1 LDLLVFVTDHA
12 ASIWAVFAVA
22 MSGLGGWLLSMRR
35 ISATVERT
43 RIATRADISSAEAG
57 ERAAFRTALMTEVS
71 EMRRLMKESENEKEG
86 LRQRLNVAD
95 GQILVLKA
103 SNEIMERWI
112 AFFNERGM
120 SAEHLVHA
128 DHLVHSDP
136 QAGGFP

>member
-1 LDLLVFVTDHA
+1 LDPLVFVSDHA
-12 ASIWAVFAVA
+12 ASIWAVFAAA
-22 MSGLGGWLLSMRR
+22 MSGLGAWLLSLRR

-43 RIATRADISSAEAG
+43 RIAMRADISNAEAG

-71 EMRRLMKESENEKEG
+71 EMRQLMKESEAEKES
-86 LRQRLNVAD
+86 LRQRLNAAD

-120 SAEHLVHA
+120 SA
-128 DHLVHSDP
+128 DHLIHIDSPSD
-136 QAGGFP
+136 GFP